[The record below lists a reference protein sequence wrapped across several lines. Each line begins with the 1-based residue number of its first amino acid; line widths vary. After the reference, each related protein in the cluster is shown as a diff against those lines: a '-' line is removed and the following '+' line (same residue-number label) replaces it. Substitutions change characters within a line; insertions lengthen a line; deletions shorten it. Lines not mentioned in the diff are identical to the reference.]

1 MKEQY
6 IKKKPLIDWV
16 RKEFERA
23 LNDSDL
29 KVMQYCNAFLQQI
42 VVSEVKEIEK

>member
-23 LNDSDL
+23 LSNSDL
-29 KVMQYCNAFLQQI
+29 KAMQYCNAFLQQI
-42 VVSEVKEIEK
+42 VISDVKEIEE